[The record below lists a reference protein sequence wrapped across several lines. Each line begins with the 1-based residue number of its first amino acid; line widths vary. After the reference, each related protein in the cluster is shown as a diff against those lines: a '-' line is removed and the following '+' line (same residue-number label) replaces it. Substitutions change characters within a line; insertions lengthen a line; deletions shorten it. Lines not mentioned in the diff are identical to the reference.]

1 MAAREDSRI
10 ARPPQPSNPLDAQSS
25 SPSSAHS
32 VLTKGRARR
41 AMKMGS
47 LASQV
52 GSSYLWTSLRRPFL
66 NSNRY
71 KQELLDLHLKNARR
85 VVEGSKQL
93 RGAFMKLVQMLS
105 MREDL
110 LPGEAIDIL
119 RTTQASVPPMDY
131 RLISQQIRRELS
143 KSPEQL
149 FASFD
154 PEAFAA
160 ASLGQVHHARLKSGE
175 EVAVKIQ
182 YPGVDHTVEQDLG
195 NLKLLLRTFQAI
207 AGDVMRQKIDTRA
220 VYAELQERLREELD
234 YVNEA
239 RNIDEFRKL
248 LAGDQDILIPHVIK
262 PLSTRRILTMSY
274 VDGYRLSDIFG
285 GGTDLELRTWVARKY
300 YELVWRQILEFG
312 VLHTDPQPGNYLVTW
327 HPKLGVLDFG
337 SVRHFSEPVR
347 RASLQL
353 AAALLERD
361 DRSLATALIKLG
373 YIEREQNP
381 APMVQIIYILFEP
394 VITDRMYHPDE
405 YDAVAKATKVGELAF
420 EYKLYK
426 SPRHSIFLLRALIGL
441 DGIMKGLAVKMNYY
455 RLFRECV
462 HNAARATA
470 AS

>member
-1 MAAREDSRI
+1 MERKT
-10 ARPPQPSNPLDAQSS
+10 
-25 SPSSAHS
+25 
-32 VLTKGRARR
+32 LTSGRARR

-66 NSNRY
+66 DSARY
-71 KQELLDLHLKNARR
+71 EQELLDIHLKNARR

-110 LPGEAIDIL
+110 LPGEALDIL

-131 RLISQQIRRELS
+131 RLIARQIRHELA

-154 PEAFAA
+154 TEAFAA
-160 ASLGQVHHARLKSGE
+160 ASLGQVHRARLKNGE

-182 YPGVDHTVEQDLG
+182 YPGVDATVEQDLR
-195 NLKLLLRTFQAI
+195 NLRLLLRTLQTI
-207 AGDVMRQKIDTRA
+207 ASDVMRQKIDTKTI
-220 VYAELQERLREELD
+220 YAELQERLREELD

-239 RNIDEFRKL
+239 RNIDEFRRL
-248 LAGDQDILIPHVIK
+248 LGNDDTILIPRVIK
-262 PLSTRRILTMSY
+262 SLSTRRVLTMTY
-274 VDGYRLSDIFG
+274 LDGYRLADVFG
-285 GGTDLELRTWVARKY
+285 ETADFELRTWVARKY

-337 SVRHFSEPVR
+337 SVRHFSDAVR
-347 RASLQL
+347 KASLQL
-353 AAALLERD
+353 AQAILEHDDQSVAAALL
-361 DRSLATALIKLG
+361 KLG
-373 YIEREQNP
+373 YIDREQDP

-405 YDAVAKATKVGELAF
+405 FDAVGKAAMVGELAF
-420 EYKLYK
+420 EHKLYK

-441 DGIMKGLAVKMNYY
+441 DGIMKGLGVKMNYCA
-455 RLFRECV
+455 LFRDCV
-462 HNAARATA
+462 RS
-470 AS
+470 ASQASNSR

>member
-1 MAAREDSRI
+1 MERKT
-10 ARPPQPSNPLDAQSS
+10 
-25 SPSSAHS
+25 
-32 VLTKGRARR
+32 LTSGRARR

-66 NSNRY
+66 NSARY
-71 KQELLDLHLKNARR
+71 EQELLDLHLKNARR

-110 LPGEAIDIL
+110 LPGKALEIL
-119 RTTQASVPPMDY
+119 RTTQASVPAMDY

-154 PEAFAA
+154 TEAFAA
-160 ASLGQVHHARLKSGE
+160 ASLGQVHRARLKNGE

-182 YPGVDHTVEQDLG
+182 YPGVDATVEQDLG
-195 NLKLLLRTFQAI
+195 NLKLLLRTLQTI
-207 AGDVMRQKIDTRA
+207 AGDVMRQKIDTKTI
-220 VYAELQERLREELD
+220 YAELQERLREELD

-239 RNIDEFRKL
+239 RNIDEFRRL
-248 LAGDQDILIPHVIK
+248 LGNDDTILIPRVIK
-262 PLSTRRILTMSY
+262 SLSTRRVLTMTY
-274 VDGYRLSDIFG
+274 VDGYRLADVLSE
-285 GGTDLELRTWVARKY
+285 TADLELRTWVARKY
-300 YELVWRQILEFG
+300 YDLVWRQILEFG

-337 SVRHFSEPVR
+337 SVRHFSEAVR

-353 AAALLERD
+353 AEAIIAHDDRAMAAALLR
-361 DRSLATALIKLG
+361 LG
-373 YIEREQNP
+373 YIDREQDP

-405 YDAVAKATKVGELAF
+405 FDAVGKAAMVGELAF
-420 EYKLYK
+420 EHKLYK

-441 DGIMKGLAVKMNYY
+441 DGIMKGLGVKMNYCA
-455 RLFRECV
+455 LFRDCV
-462 HNAARATA
+462 RNAAQAT
-470 AS
+470 SR

>member
-1 MAAREDSRI
+1 VAAIGRKT
-10 ARPPQPSNPLDAQSS
+10 
-25 SPSSAHS
+25 
-32 VLTKGRARR
+32 LTTGRARR

-66 NSNRY
+66 DTARY
-71 KQELLDLHLKNARR
+71 EQELLDIHLKNARR
-85 VVEGSKQL
+85 VVDGSKQL

-119 RTTQASVPPMDY
+119 RTTQASVPAMDY

-149 FASFD
+149 FASFET
-154 PEAFAA
+154 EAFAA
-160 ASLGQVHHARLKSGE
+160 ASLGQVHRARLKGGE

-182 YPGVDHTVEQDLG
+182 YPGVDATVEQDLR

-207 AGDVMRQKIDTRA
+207 AGDLMRQKIDTKTI
-220 VYAELQERLREELD
+220 YAELQERLREELD

-239 RNIDEFRKL
+239 RNIDEFRRL
-248 LAGDQDILIPHVIK
+248 LAGEDDLLIPRVIK
-262 PLSTRRILTMSY
+262 HLSTRRVLTMTY
-274 VDGYRLSDIFG
+274 IEGYRLADIFG
-285 GGTDLELRTWVARKY
+285 EAAEPELRTWVARKY
-300 YELVWRQILEFG
+300 YKLVWRQILEFG

-337 SVRHFSEPVR
+337 SVRHFSESVR

-353 AAALLERD
+353 AEAIIAHD
-361 DRSLATALIKLG
+361 DRSLAAALVRLG
-373 YIEREQNP
+373 YIDRDQDP
-381 APMVQIIYILFEP
+381 APMVRIIYILFEP
-394 VITDRMYHPDE
+394 VITDRMYHPEE
-405 YDAVAKATKVGELAF
+405 YNAVAKAATVGELAF
-420 EYKLYK
+420 EHKLYK

-441 DGIMKGLAVKMNYY
+441 DGIMKGLAVKMNYSA
-455 RLFRECV
+455 LFRECV
-462 HNAARATA
+462 RSAAQATGA
-470 AS
+470 

>member
-1 MAAREDSRI
+1 MTERKT
-10 ARPPQPSNPLDAQSS
+10 
-25 SPSSAHS
+25 
-32 VLTKGRARR
+32 LTNGRARR

-66 NSNRY
+66 NTARY
-71 KQELLDLHLKNARR
+71 EQELLAIHLKNARR

-110 LPGEAIDIL
+110 LPGAAIDIL

-154 PEAFAA
+154 TDAFAA
-160 ASLGQVHHARLKSGE
+160 ASLGQVHRAKLKSGE

-182 YPGVDHTVEQDLG
+182 YPGVDATVEQDLG
-195 NLKLLLRTFQAI
+195 NLKLLLRTFQTI
-207 AGDVMRQKIDTRA
+207 AGDLMRQKIDTKTI
-220 VYAELQERLREELD
+220 YTELQERLREELD

-239 RNIDEFRKL
+239 RNIDEFRRL
-248 LAGDQDILIPHVIK
+248 LAGDEEILIPRVIK
-262 PLSTRRILTMSY
+262 HLSTRRVLTMTY
-274 VDGYRLSDIFG
+274 IDGYRLVDIFSEV
-285 GGTDLELRTWVARKY
+285 TDLELRTWVARKY
-300 YELVWRQILEFG
+300 YEVVWRQILEFG
-312 VLHTDPQPGNYLVTW
+312 VLHTDPQPGNYLVTY

-353 AAALLERD
+353 AEAIIARD
-361 DRSLATALIKLG
+361 DRSLAAALLKLG
-373 YIEREQNP
+373 YIDRAQDP
-381 APMVQIIYILFEP
+381 APMVRIIYILFEP

-405 YDAVAKATKVGELAF
+405 YDAVAKAATVGELAF
-420 EYKLYK
+420 EHKLYK

-441 DGIMKGLAVKMNYY
+441 DGIMKGLGVKMNYSA
-455 RLFRECV
+455 LFRECV
-462 HNAARATA
+462 RAAAKATA
-470 AS
+470 